1 METEIL
7 QSTRDRGNN
16 AEYLAVE
23 RLGELG
29 YEILHRNYRC
39 KIGEIDVI
47 AKHGNEL
54 VFIEVRSRHSAE
66 ALDPIYSI
74 NRNKQKKIIRTAQFY
89 LSRFKSL
96 PFCRFDVVLV
106 TLGDLPK
113 IEIIPNA
120 FGL

>member
-1 METEIL
+1 VETENL

-23 RLGELG
+23 RLGQLG
-29 YEILHRNYRC
+29 YEILQRNYRC

-47 AKHGNEL
+47 AKHGDEL

-74 NRNKQKKIIRTAQFY
+74 NRNKQKKIVRTAQFY
-89 LSRFKSL
+89 LSRFRVL

-106 TLGDLPK
+106 TLGDVPE
-113 IEIIPNA
+113 IEIIADA
-120 FGL
+120 FSL